1 MSSQS
6 SAAQAPIRREPPRF
20 RRVIVSRCEP
30 LTPRM
35 TRVVLTGTE
44 LDGLVIDRPAASVR
58 LLLPRAD
65 GRLELPTWTGN
76 QFELA
81 DGSRAP
87 IRTFTPRN
95 HDPEADELTI
105 DVVAHGDGAASGWA
119 ASATPG
125 DEVAVSGPGRGYDID
140 VNAGSYLLV
149 GDETAIPA
157 IAQLLEAMPDDLST
171 IVLIEV
177 TDPEARLELPAGPET
192 MITWLDLPDGSVP
205 GAAMVEAVE
214 QLVTM
219 PEAVWVA
226 GEAAAMQ
233 RIRTHLFE
241 QRGLTRSQA
250 TVRGYWKLGRS
261 AT

>member
-1 MSSQS
+1 M
-6 SAAQAPIRREPPRF
+6 ARGP
-20 RRVIVSRCEP
+20 
-30 LTPRM
+30 
-35 TRVVLTGTE
+35 
-44 LDGLVIDRPAASVR
+44 
-58 LLLPRAD
+58 
-65 GRLELPTWTGN
+65 
-76 QFELA
+76 
-81 DGSRAP
+81 P
-87 IRTFTPRN
+87 IRTFTPRD

-157 IAQLLEAMPDDLST
+157 IAQLLEAMPDELST

-192 MITWLDLPDGSVP
+192 TITWLDLPDGSAP
-205 GAAMVEAVE
+205 GAAMVDAVE
-214 QLVTM
+214 QLEAM

-241 QRGLTRSQA
+241 QRGLIRSQA